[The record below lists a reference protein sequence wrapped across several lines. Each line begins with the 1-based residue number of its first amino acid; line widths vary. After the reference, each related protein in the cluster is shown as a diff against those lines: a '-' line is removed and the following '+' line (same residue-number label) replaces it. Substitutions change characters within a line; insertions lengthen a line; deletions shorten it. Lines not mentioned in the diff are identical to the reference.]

1 MRRAFA
7 LMSVSILTLWGIPA
21 GAGAWLRAEGDGF
34 LSWATKVQD
43 GEAAKTYSTIYAEY
57 GANPDLTLGL
67 DMGSDETGDHKALA
81 FVLMPLSREGVHVAF
96 ELAAGTLGEGPAL
109 RPGLSV
115 GKGLTLGDFSG
126 WWSVDTQASITPGD
140 VALAVDAT
148 LGVTLW
154 EETQLIGQMQQGGP
168 LIDPDFIRLSGS
180 LVWPIAPGRK
190 MEVGLST
197 GLKDAEDFGVKL
209 GLWHSF

>member
-7 LMSVSILTLWGIPA
+7 LISVSIPTLWGIPA
-21 GAGAWLRAEGDGF
+21 DAGAWLRAEGDGF
-34 LSWATKVQD
+34 LSSAIKVQD

-57 GANPDLTLGL
+57 GANPDLTVGL
-67 DMGSDETGDHKALA
+67 DIGSDEIGDYKALA

-96 ELAAGTLGEGPAL
+96 ELAAGTLEEGPAL
-109 RPGLSV
+109 RPGLSL

-126 WWSVDTQASITPGD
+126 WWSVDTRASIVPGD

-168 LIDPDFIRLSGS
+168 LIDPDLIRLSGS

-190 MEVGLST
+190 MEGSLST
-197 GLKDAEDFGVKL
+197 SLKNAEDFGVKL
-209 GLWHSF
+209 GVWHSF